1 MLDDL
6 RLRLRS
12 LFFRKR
18 AEEELHD
25 ELRFHLE
32 HEAEKYRQAG
42 LPPDEAQR
50 RARIALG
57 GLAQVKEDCRDAR
70 GLSAWEVLLQDT
82 RYALRM
88 LRNSPGFAAVAV
100 LTLALGI
107 GANTAI
113 FSVLD
118 GVLLKPLPYPHSEQ
132 LVSVEIAPLA
142 LDASVRGIAPED
154 YFIFREQGR
163 SFQDIGIYGETDSD
177 RDVTVTSFAEPERV
191 HALHV

>member
-12 LFFRKR
+12 LFLRQR
-18 AEEELHD
+18 TEEELDD

-32 HEAEKYRQAG
+32 QEAEKYRRSG
-42 LPPDEAQR
+42 LPPEEALR
-50 RARIALG
+50 RARLALG
-57 GLAQVKEDCRDAR
+57 GLEQVREECRDAR

-88 LRNSPGFAAVAV
+88 LRKSPAFAIVAV
-100 LTLALGI
+100 LTLAIGI
-107 GANTAI
+107 GANAAI

-118 GVLLKPLPYPHSEQ
+118 GVLLKPLPYPHPEQ

-142 LDASVRGIAPED
+142 LDPSVRGIAPED
-154 YFIFREQGR
+154 YFIFRE
-163 SFQDIGIYGETDSD
+163 
-177 RDVTVTSFAEPERV
+177 
-191 HALHV
+191 